1 MEAEKLKSM
10 TVGGIQTKVIA
21 IGIGSLV
28 LLAELHDIAST
39 PANRNVIL
47 AHNFTWLSDV
57 QQQLVDAI
65 GIGCSCQCSPVI
77 DISSSYHHIRLL
89 EVVIRNQ

>member
-21 IGIGSLV
+21 IGIGRLV
-28 LLAELHDIAST
+28 LLAELHDIVSA
-39 PANRNVIL
+39 PALRNVIV
-47 AHNFTWLSDV
+47 AHNFSRLSDV

-65 GIGCSCQCSPVI
+65 GIGCSGQCSLVI
-77 DISSSYHHIRLL
+77 DIGLL
-89 EVVIRNQ
+89 

>member
-21 IGIGSLV
+21 IGIGREV
-28 LLAELHDIAST
+28 LLAELHDIASA
-39 PANRNVIL
+39 PAHRNMIV
-47 AHNFTWLSDV
+47 ADDFTWLSDG

-65 GIGCSCQCSPVI
+65 GIGCSGQCSPVI
-77 DISSSYHHIRLL
+77 YTGLI
-89 EVVIRNQ
+89 